1 MKHSPLLHFQSSTL
15 DSCNGTTQDA
25 TDNDIVTQHKT
36 QHRGRQMQH
45 GLHDGLLVLEF
56 LSSRLLTACAHEM
69 DVDDGQE
76 SLDVEIELEQESKSV
91 YVGQMI
97 IDMQGKL
104 QSLKIDQ
111 MISYEMCAQA
121 IIEHDLPFKFV
132 EFRKIRQ
139 WLKYLNLDVIP
150 ISRNIAKV
158 DVLKIDM
165 MKKEKLKELIARIPS
180 RISLTFDLWI
190 ACTIEGYICLTAH
203 FIDTNWRLNSKIL
216 NFCLMPPPH
225 TGHELSK
232 KILEFL
238 IDRGIEKNIFSITLD
253 NASVSD
259 VMCHNLPFGGRATRG
274 SRVCLPRKENAQS
287 RHQRLFEENVR
298 KTGKE
303 KRRRWL
309 PPSLPKR
316 VGLLPPEGTT
326 FFWNPQEGPNI
337 VRSED
342 PFI

>member
-1 MKHSPLLHFQSSTL
+1 MGSGEDGIEREKCNACNKVYKCGCKIYGTSSL
-15 DSCNGTTQDA
+15 
-25 TDNDIVTQHKT
+25 
-36 QHRGRQMQH
+36 
-45 GLHDGLLVLEF
+45 
-56 LSSRLLTACAHEM
+56 
-69 DVDDGQE
+69 
-76 SLDVEIELEQESKSV
+76 KSHIQKCDKIQCED
-91 YVGQMI
+91 VGQMI

-298 KTGKE
+298 KTGKVWSTNFNCE
-303 KRRRWL
+303 R
-309 PPSLPKR
+309 
-316 VGLLPPEGTT
+316 
-326 FFWNPQEGPNI
+326 F
-337 VRSED
+337 RSC
-342 PFI
+342 FYARGRY